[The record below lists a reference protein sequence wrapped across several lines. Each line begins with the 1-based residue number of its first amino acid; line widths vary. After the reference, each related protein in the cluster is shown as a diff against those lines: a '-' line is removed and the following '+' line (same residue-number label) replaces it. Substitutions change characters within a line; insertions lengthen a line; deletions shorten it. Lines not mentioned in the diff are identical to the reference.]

1 MVSMLKVE
9 TWHVFGT
16 FPVPCK
22 LERGQTGN
30 STTVSATLLRHLSF
44 GTWNHETTLHTFSK
58 YQIRPF
64 GIIRIPYPYLTSE
77 CEGERE
83 REREEPPFLTI
94 NNNSFFQGFNKRNF
108 HSFSL
113 LLPVSV
119 CSSSGAFVFC
129 FFSSNFTRAF
139 GGRSFTGITMVG
151 VWERDYG
158 LVSFCH

>member
-1 MVSMLKVE
+1 MLKVE
-9 TWHVFGT
+9 TWHVLGT

-30 STTVSATLLRHLSF
+30 SRKVSATLLRNLSF
-44 GTWNHETTLHTFSK
+44 GTWNYETTLHIFSK
-58 YQIRPF
+58 YQIHPF
-64 GIIRIPYPYLTSE
+64 GIIKNPISVSHKRM
-77 CEGERE
+77 RR